1 MSTLQPQQRSYL
13 LSIPPEI
20 RSQIYT
26 YLLTSPL
33 PLKGPNTRKYTGE
46 KYDIHTSILR
56 TSQQL
61 HAEARHV
68 FFGRNTFHITSL
80 PHQNPSP
87 ETDDDD
93 QGSGAFEPPLQLKDL
108 PLVRSLQLDLV
119 YWPRR
124 LRTHTGSDGLGWRPL
139 SIGAERYVSSLS
151 FVLGAVKESLVR
163 LKFVG
168 DVRPYM
174 YQDVAMGEVDGKDAA
189 DEDEGLDVKK
199 MLTGFHVA
207 DTNAR
212 FRSALGEVKVAEVG
226 MRCEFLDS
234 YFEFGVEKDVVL
246 RSGLVYLIGQV
257 LIARSEAR
265 MNAVLRELEDKEEVA
280 AGCDGERRGI

>member
-1 MSTLQPQQRSYL
+1 MSALQPQPRSYL

-20 RSQIYT
+20 RSQIYI
-26 YLLTSPL
+26 YILTSSL
-33 PLKGPNTRKYTGE
+33 PLKGPNARKFTGE
-46 KYDIHTSILR
+46 TYDIHTSILR
-56 TSQQL
+56 TSQQI

-68 FFGRNTFHITSL
+68 FFSRNTFHITSL
-80 PHQNPSP
+80 PHQHPSP

-139 SIGAERYVSSLS
+139 SISAERYVSSLS

-174 YQDVAMGEVDGKDAA
+174 YQDVAMGEADGKDAA
-189 DEDEGLDVKK
+189 EDEDEGLDVKK

-207 DTNAR
+207 DTNSR

-226 MRCEFLDS
+226 MRCDFLDS

-246 RSGLVYLIGQV
+246 RSGLVYLVGQV

-265 MNAVLRELEDKEEVA
+265 MNAVLRELEVKEGDE
-280 AGCDGERRGI
+280 EE